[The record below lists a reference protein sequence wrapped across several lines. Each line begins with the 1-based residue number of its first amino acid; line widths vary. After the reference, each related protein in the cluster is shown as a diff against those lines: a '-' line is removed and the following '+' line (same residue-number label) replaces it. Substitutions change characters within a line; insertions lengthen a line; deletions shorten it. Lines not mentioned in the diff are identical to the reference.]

1 MKPRWK
7 GDARGI
13 GVTDGAW
20 IAPSV
25 TELQDALAEP
35 GWIAESPEEHLLAHR
50 QRACAHPDAEWRLG
64 SATTQSQILA
74 VDLTWTQQSASIREL
89 RADVYALIGQVA
101 EGTTFVRQV
110 VAEGGI
116 EFHVTT
122 GLLPGDSRFASHG
135 HLLRWYVAAPRQA
148 EMIAGLRSI

>member
-1 MKPRWK
+1 
-7 GDARGI
+7 
-13 GVTDGAW
+13 
-20 IAPSV
+20 
-25 TELQDALAEP
+25 
-35 GWIAESPEEHLLAHR
+35 
-50 QRACAHPDAEWRLG
+50 
-64 SATTQSQILA
+64 
-74 VDLTWTQQSASIREL
+74 
-89 RADVYALIGQVA
+89 VYALIGQVA